1 MIATPGGSDLKGR
14 DMNRRLKRTALAG
27 VLALG
32 VTGLLASSATA
43 SFHLTKIREVHR
55 GTDPAHSW
63 AMLQLPADGEG
74 FLMNHYVSFRSADG
88 QIQGDHL
95 ITTNTGFNLNQ
106 RTYLVGGSAVP
117 GTDSPGADDQ
127 IVNQDG
133 AVCYETGAGGS
144 GGLDCVSWGAFAG
157 NVTPLS
163 SLAGNPAPAL
173 AVGQSLVRT
182 IARGCATA
190 LDAPDDTDNSAADFS
205 IGTPI
210 GRNNAA
216 TPTEK
221 ACTATPPG
229 TIKKK
234 KCKKHKKKTGAYSA
248 KKKKCKKKKRK

>member
-1 MIATPGGSDLKGR
+1 
-14 DMNRRLKRTALAG
+14 MNRRLKRTVLAG
-27 VLALG
+27 LLTTGLA
-32 VTGLLASSATA
+32 GLLATSAAA

-55 GTDPAHSW
+55 GTDAAHSYV
-63 AMLQLPADGEG
+63 MLQLPEDGEG

-88 QIQGDHL
+88 QIGGDHL
-95 ITTNTGFNLNQ
+95 ITTNAGFNLSQ

-127 IVNQDG
+127 LVNQDG
-133 AVCYETGAGGS
+133 AVCYETGPTGT
-144 GGLDCVSWGAFAG
+144 GGLDCVTWGTFNG
-157 NVTPLS
+157 MTTPLS
-163 SLAGNPAPAL
+163 SPAGNPAPAL

-190 LDAPDDTDNSAADFS
+190 LDAPDDTDNSVADFS

-221 ACTATPPG
+221 PCTGSGGG
-229 TIKKK
+229 TTTTK
-234 KCKKHKKKTGAYSA
+234 KCKKHKKKSGGYSA
-248 KKKKCKKKKRK
+248 KKKKCKKKKKHH